1 MDWVST
7 ALALILL
14 AVALCL
20 AARERLLRQR
30 LVRGTEGDR
39 EGRAAATRMLRL
51 VAGDMRGV
59 ALSLLGHADGMPPQA
74 TVSGTARRL
83 LDLSEDVLSQTE
95 AADRTPH
102 LEETRFAL
110 RPVVEFAVAQVAAQL
125 GPAER
130 AWRIGSELAD
140 VELLAD
146 QRAINQVLVLTLSS
160 AAASTRGDDWIEIST
175 SIDGG
180 EWVLTIQDEGIG
192 LPVPA
197 AGGSGHEARGL
208 GIGLALARS
217 LMAAHGGTLA
227 VESVVRVGTRVS
239 LGLPAGRVR
248 SLLAGQAAV
257 ARTAKALPVQAPA
270 AARTDLPSFT

>member
-1 MDWVST
+1 M
-7 ALALILL
+7 
-14 AVALCL
+14 
-20 AARERLLRQR
+20 LRQR

-95 AADRTPH
+95 APDGARH
-102 LEETRFAL
+102 LEESQFAL

-140 VELLAD
+140 VEVLAD
-146 QRAINQVLVLTLSS
+146 QRAMNQILVLALSS
-160 AAASTRGDDWIEIST
+160 AAASTRGNDWIEVS
-175 SIDGG
+175 SDMQGG
-180 EWVLTIQDEGIG
+180 EWVLAIQDEGIG

-197 AGGSGHEARGL
+197 AGASGHEARGL

-217 LMAAHGGTLA
+217 LMAAHGGTLK
-227 VESVVRVGTRVS
+227 VESVARVGTRVS
-239 LGLPAGRVR
+239 LGLPTGRVR
-248 SLLAGQAAV
+248 SLQAA
-257 ARTAKALPVQAPA
+257 KASAPQTSLPRAVRASPVQAPA
-270 AARTDLPSFT
+270 QAGGASDLPSFT